1 MSQLNCNPPP
11 PAPGGQYKPPIV
23 IELVHKES
31 KETAVPG
38 QKVKNHHL
46 VKMMTKNI

>member
-1 MSQLNCNPPP
+1 MSQLNCNP

-31 KETAVPG
+31 TETTVPG
-38 QKVKNHHL
+38 QKVTNHHL